1 MPARRTV
8 AEKRPEIVAGLHK
21 VRRPMSAVGGTVSRL
36 LDILSVQARG
46 YVSSM
51 FITRWLFLF
60 TVAATSVVAAG
71 HESVPITRLDEL
83 EAQLTEKPSSLDLGA
98 EYRQLVIETG
108 RYDRSLRLFERLSKD
123 SRGGANRFLNLALA
137 QVDKVPVSGSI
148 RQALLGRDAIDATT
162 RAIAIE
168 PTDVAYLI
176 RGLVN
181 LFYDR
186 AIFHR
191 TDKGVADLEEARRLS
206 AVHPRRPHVARIFA
220 ALGDGYWRLNRTD
233 KAREVWR
240 EGLAAFPDCESLRVR
255 LNASDNQL
263 PGIVQ
268 HALDADVR
276 VDTTSRDMF
285 AELAR
290 DGGKALP

>member
-1 MPARRTV
+1 
-8 AEKRPEIVAGLHK
+8 
-21 VRRPMSAVGGTVSRL
+21 
-36 LDILSVQARG
+36 
-46 YVSSM
+46 M
-51 FITRWLFLF
+51 FTTRWLLLV
-60 TVAATSVVAAG
+60 TVTAASAAAAG
-71 HESVPITRLDEL
+71 HESAPTTRLDEL
-83 EAQLTEKPSSLDLGA
+83 EARLTHEPASLYLGA

-108 RYDRSLRLFERLSKD
+108 RYDRSLKLFERLSKD
-123 SRGGANRFLNLALA
+123 PRGGANRFLNLALA
-137 QVDKVPVSGSI
+137 EVDKVPVSGVI

-191 TDKGVADLEEARRLS
+191 TDKGVADLEEARRL
-206 AVHPRRPHVARIFA
+206 AAAHPHMPHVARILA

-240 EGLAAFPDCESLRVR
+240 EGLAEFPDVDSLRLR
-255 LNASDNQL
+255 LNARDNQVA
-263 PGIVQ
+263 GIVE

-276 VDTTSRDMF
+276 VDTTLRELFPD
-285 AELAR
+285 LAR
-290 DGGKALP
+290 TAGKSVP

>member
-1 MPARRTV
+1 
-8 AEKRPEIVAGLHK
+8 
-21 VRRPMSAVGGTVSRL
+21 VSRL
-36 LDILSVQARG
+36 PDIFSVQVRG
-46 YVSSM
+46 FVSSM
-51 FITRWLFLF
+51 FITRWLFFVTL
-60 TVAATSVVAAG
+60 TVASVAAAG
-71 HESVPITRLDEL
+71 RESAPTTRLDEL
-83 EAQLTEKPSSLDLGA
+83 EAQLTHEPASLYLGA
-98 EYRQLVIETG
+98 EYRRLVIETG
-108 RYDRSLRLFERLSKD
+108 RYDRSIKLFERLSKD
-123 SRGGANRFLNLALA
+123 PRGGANRFLNLALA
-137 QVDKVPVSGSI
+137 EVDKVPVSGVI

-191 TDKGVADLEEARRLS
+191 TTKGVADLEEARRLS
-206 AVHPRRPHVARIFA
+206 AAHPARPHVARIFA
-220 ALGDGYWRLNRTD
+220 ALGDGYWCLNRQD

-240 EGLAAFPDCESLRVR
+240 EGFAAFPGAESLRLR
-255 LNASDNQL
+255 LNARDNEL

-276 VDTTSRDMF
+276 VDTTSSEIF
-285 AELAR
+285 AELTR

>member
-1 MPARRTV
+1 MIIAPCLLVVALLTPDPATSH
-8 AEKRPEIVAGLHK
+8 P
-21 VRRPMSAVGGTVSRL
+21 VS
-36 LDILSVQARG
+36 
-46 YVSSM
+46 
-51 FITRWLFLF
+51 
-60 TVAATSVVAAG
+60 AATY
-71 HESVPITRLDEL
+71 RMMDEL
-83 EAQLTEKPSSLDLGA
+83 EAQLTAKPSSLYLGA

-108 RYDRSLRLFERLSKD
+108 RYDRSLKLFERLSKD
-123 SRGGANRFLNLALA
+123 PRGGANRFLNLALA
-137 QVDKVPVSGSI
+137 EVDKVPVSGSI

-206 AVHPRRPHVARIFA
+206 AANPHRPHVARIFA
-220 ALGDGYWRLNRTD
+220 ALGDGYWRMNRTD

-240 EGLAAFPDCESLRVR
+240 QGLAAFPDAEGLRLR
-255 LNASDNQL
+255 INAGDTQL
-263 PGIVQ
+263 AGIVE
-268 HALDADVR
+268 HALDASVR
-276 VDTTSRDMF
+276 VDTTSREMF
-285 AELAR
+285 AELTR
-290 DGGKALP
+290 DGAKALP

>member
-1 MPARRTV
+1 
-8 AEKRPEIVAGLHK
+8 
-21 VRRPMSAVGGTVSRL
+21 
-36 LDILSVQARG
+36 
-46 YVSSM
+46 M
-51 FITRWLFLF
+51 FITRWLFVV
-60 TVAATSVVAAG
+60 TVMAASVAAAG
-71 HESVPITRLDEL
+71 HESVPPNPRLDEL
-83 EAQLTEKPSSLDLGA
+83 EGQLTEKPSSLYLGA

-123 SRGGANRFLNLALA
+123 PRGGANRFLNLALA
-137 QVDKVPVSGSI
+137 EVDKVPVSGSI

-206 AVHPRRPHVARIFA
+206 AVHPHRPHVARIFA
-220 ALGDGYWRLNRTD
+220 ALGDGYWRLNRTA

-240 EGLAAFPDCESLRVR
+240 EGFAAFPDVEGLRLR
-255 LNASDNQL
+255 ITARDTQL
-263 PGIVQ
+263 TGIVE
-268 HALDADVR
+268 HALDASVR
-276 VDTTSRDMF
+276 VDTTSREIF
-285 AELAR
+285 AELTRDDAR
-290 DGGKALP
+290 ALR

>member
-1 MPARRTV
+1 M
-8 AEKRPEIVAGLHK
+8 
-21 VRRPMSAVGGTVSRL
+21 SRL
-36 LDILSVQARG
+36 PDIFSVQARG

-60 TVAATSVVAAG
+60 TVAATSVAAAG

-83 EAQLTEKPSSLDLGA
+83 EAQLTHEPASLSLGA

-108 RYDRSLRLFERLSKD
+108 RYDRSIKLFERLSKD
-123 SRGGANRFLNLALA
+123 PRGGANRFLNLALA
-137 QVDKVPVSGSI
+137 EVDKVPVSGAI

-168 PTDVAYLI
+168 PTDIAYLI

-191 TDKGVADLEEARRLS
+191 TDKGVADLEQARRLS
-206 AVHPRRPHVARIFA
+206 AAHPQMPHVARIFA
-220 ALGDGYWRLNRTD
+220 ALGDGYWRLNRAD

-240 EGLAAFPDCESLRVR
+240 EGLAAFPDVDSLHVR
-255 LNASDNQL
+255 LTASDDQL
-263 PGIVQ
+263 AGIVE
-268 HALDADVR
+268 HALDAGVR
-276 VDTTSRDMF
+276 VDTTLHELFPDLSRG
-285 AELAR
+285 A
-290 DGGKALP
+290 GKSVPLP